1 VKLKNWFAFIT
12 LGLIWG
18 SSFMWIKIAVQE
30 VSPFMLVALRLL
42 FGIIFLGGVVWF
54 KKPSLPRDRNTWF
67 VLIILGVINTALPF
81 LLVSWGEIYVDS
93 AVAAILHSTVPLF
106 TMLIAHITLK
116 DDRMTFARVM
126 GLFVGFL
133 GVVVLM
139 WRDLQAGVHANLL
152 GEAAIVLASFFYA
165 GSSVL
170 VRANLQRVRHLVQAF
185 FPIVVAD
192 AVMWGIIPLFN
203 VQIILPRLSLTWV
216 AILWLGIVSS
226 AFAYILYYY
235 LLHSIGP
242 TRTTMIT
249 YIFPLVGVALGA
261 IFLGEI
267 LNWNLIIGGSL
278 VVGGIGI
285 VNIKFRWNGKI
296 IPNPGI
302 DER

>member
-1 VKLKNWFAFIT
+1 MKLKDWFVFIT

-42 FGIIFLGGVVWF
+42 FGIIFLGGYVWL
-54 KKPSLPRDRNTWF
+54 KKPSLPHNRNTWF
-67 VLIILGVINTALPF
+67 VLITLGVINTALPF

-106 TMLIAHITLK
+106 TMLIAHLTLK

-126 GLFVGFL
+126 GLFIGFL

-152 GEAAIVLASFFYA
+152 GEAAIVLASLSYA

-170 VRANLQRVRHLVQAF
+170 VRANLRGVEPLIQAF
-185 FPIVVAD
+185 FPIIVAD
-192 AVMWGIIPLFN
+192 VVMWSIIPLFN
-203 VQIILPRLSLTWV
+203 VPIVLPKLSLTWV
-216 AILWLGIVSS
+216 AILWLGTVSS

-242 TRTTMIT
+242 TRTTMMT

-261 IFLGEI
+261 IFLDEM
-267 LNWNLIIGGSL
+267 LNWNLILGGSL

-285 VNIKFRWNGKI
+285 VNIKVRGNGKI
-296 IPNPGI
+296 IPNLGI
-302 DER
+302 DK